1 MRTLLHLDTS
11 PLETSIS
18 RELTREFA
26 ATWKAAHPNGDLP

>member
-1 MRTLLHLDTS
+1 MRTLFHLDTS

-26 ATWKAAHPNGDLP
+26 ATWKAAHPTVL